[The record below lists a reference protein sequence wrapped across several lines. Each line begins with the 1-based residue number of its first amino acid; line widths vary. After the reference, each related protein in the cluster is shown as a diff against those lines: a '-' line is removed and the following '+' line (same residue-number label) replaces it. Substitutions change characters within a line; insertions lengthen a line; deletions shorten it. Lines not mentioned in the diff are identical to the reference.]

1 MGLAVRGHG
10 RQLKHIHSKKLIMV
24 AGSLL
29 SATIKLYM
37 QFLKKYLSLIL
48 FLLPGHF
55 ILAQV
60 CQDSV
65 QFYGVTANNYKANAN
80 TFLKLSNGNSFNIGN
95 DYTGDYNRN
104 AIISLTNKQ
113 GQFIRA
119 KKITVPGNKKFALN
133 NVAET
138 PGSGIVSCGLL
149 IDEDE
154 RFQHGILLVKFDS
167 LLNIQWS
174 KLFTN
179 AFSVSDFPTYFLSG
193 LHCDDD
199 GNIFFGSLCG
209 DLLARSPL
217 PITFIAVDNDGSIL
231 WSKAFDERYFQKH
244 ISGLSNF
251 RNNNITSIDDKLLI
265 LSQYE
270 DSTSVDFQTIPRP
283 AFLGYSFNKK
293 TGKLNRLNKVFVPYR
308 VPHYG
313 SPFYGGNNPIIRI
326 YPFAD
331 KFSYSILE
339 SYFDPV
345 NNIQELNIIN
355 FVSDTLFNTSRV
367 RKLKG
372 RLAYGGLKP
381 GFWMSSN
388 NSLAF
393 VKSFSPAYSFAVI
406 DSANNILISK
416 NVGNAIVN
424 NPDIQNINFD
434 DNNNSISLKVTD
446 FNTNSGVT
454 QIDIPLHSKTAD
466 RSCLG
471 TDTSFFTID
480 TLSFIKKDVQVDTVY
495 SDIMQ
500 AQNFDLLSSDYQ
512 MQKQEFCKAKS
523 ICSNFSLS
531 GSSVFCTSLPQTFIV
546 KKNPGCL
553 KDIKWEN
560 NAIPADIIATTD
572 TSVTLKFNQSWSG
585 YLKAGLY
592 GCELKD
598 SIYIAAYIPGHSI
611 YLGEDTTLCSG
622 KTLSLN
628 AGSGFKNYKWQDGSA
643 DSLFVVSQPGLYY
656 LTAEDYCGNV
666 YADTI
671 NIKSLNLKLSVGNDI
686 SICKSDTITL
696 MASPGFQNYMWSPLY
711 NISSNSGKEISVFP
725 ENTTEY
731 FVTAEKFPG
740 CEFKDTVLV
749 TVKDCPQYFYIPS
762 AFSPNND
769 GKNDLFK
776 PIISGSLKSYEFVIY
791 NRWGQVVFRT
801 KNKSE
806 GWNGNFTGQLQEGG
820 VFVWICRYK
829 FFNQA
834 EQIKKGTFLLIR

>member
-1 MGLAVRGHG
+1 
-10 RQLKHIHSKKLIMV
+10 
-24 AGSLL
+24 
-29 SATIKLYM
+29 M
-37 QFLKKYLSLIL
+37 QFLKKYLFLIL
-48 FLLPGHF
+48 FFLPGHF

-60 CQDSV
+60 CEDSV

-80 TFLKLSNGNSFNIGN
+80 TFLKLSNGNSFSIGN

-113 GQFIRA
+113 GQLIRA
-119 KKITVPGNKKFALN
+119 KKLTVPGNKKFALN

-138 PGSGIVSCGLL
+138 PVSGIVGCGFL

-179 AFSVSDFPTYFLSG
+179 IFSVANFPTYYLSG
-193 LHCDDD
+193 LHCDND
-199 GNIFFGSLCG
+199 GNIFFGSVCG
-209 DLLARSPL
+209 DLLPGSPY
-217 PITFIAVDNDGSIL
+217 PIAFTAVNNDGSLL
-231 WSKAFDERYFQKH
+231 WSKAFDERYFQRH

-251 RNNNITSIDDKLLI
+251 LNNDITSIDDKLLI

-270 DSTSVDFQTIPRP
+270 DSTTVDFQTIPRP

-293 TGKLNRLNKVFVPYR
+293 TGELNRISKVFIPYMI
-308 VPHYG
+308 PHFG
-313 SPFYGGNNPIIRI
+313 SFFSGGNNPIVRI

-339 SYFDPV
+339 NYFDPV

-355 FVSDTLFNTSRV
+355 FVSDTLFNTSSV
-367 RKLKG
+367 RKLRG
-372 RLAYGGLKP
+372 WLAYGGLKP

-388 NSLAF
+388 NLLAF

-416 NVGNAIVN
+416 NVGNSILN
-424 NPDIQNINFD
+424 NPDIQNINFE

-446 FNTNSGVT
+446 FNANSGVI

-466 RSCLG
+466 QSCLG
-471 TDTSFFTID
+471 GDTSFFTID
-480 TLSFIKKDVQVDTVY
+480 TLSFIKKDVLVDTIY
-495 SDIMQ
+495 SNIMQ
-500 AQNFDLLSSDYQ
+500 GQNFDLLSSEYQ
-512 MQKQEFCKAKS
+512 MQKQEYCKAKS
-523 ICSNFSLS
+523 ICSDFSLT
-531 GSSVFCTSLPQTFIV
+531 GSSVFCTSIPQTFIV

-553 KDIKWEN
+553 KDIKWEI
-560 NAIPADIIATTD
+560 NAIPADMIATTD
-572 TSVTLKFNQSWSG
+572 TSMTLKFNQSWSG

-592 GCELKD
+592 GCDLKD
-598 SIYIAAYIPGHSI
+598 SVYIVAHSPRDSI
-611 YLGEDTTLCSG
+611 YLGKDTTLCPG
-622 KTLSLN
+622 KILSLN
-628 AGSGFKNYKWQDGSA
+628 AGSGFKNYKWQDGST
-643 DSLFVVSQPGLYY
+643 DSLYIVSQSGTYY
-656 LTAEDYCGNV
+656 VSTEDYCGGI
-666 YADTI
+666 YTDTI
-671 NIKSLNLKLSVGNDI
+671 NIKDLNLKFSVGNDT

-696 MASPGFQNYMWSPLY
+696 MASPGFQNYTWSPAY
-711 NISSNSGKEISVFP
+711 NTSSILGKEISVFP

-731 FVTAEKFPG
+731 VVTAEKFPG
-740 CEFKDTVLV
+740 CDFKDTILV

-769 GKNDLFK
+769 GKNDSFK

-801 KNKSE
+801 KNKSA
-806 GWNGNFTGQLQEGG
+806 GWNGSLTGQSQDGG
-820 VFVWICRYK
+820 VFVWVCRYT
-829 FFNQA
+829 FYNQS
-834 EQIKKGTFLLIR
+834 EQMKKGTVLLIR